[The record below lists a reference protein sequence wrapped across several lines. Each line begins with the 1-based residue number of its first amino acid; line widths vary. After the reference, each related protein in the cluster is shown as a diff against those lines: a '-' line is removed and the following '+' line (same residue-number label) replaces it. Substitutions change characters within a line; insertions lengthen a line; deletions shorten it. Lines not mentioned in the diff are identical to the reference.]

1 MHTLAYLYTTQGKY
15 EEAKG
20 LYEKAF
26 TILLQ
31 TFGMVCTTLPLSL
44 FPSITKQLILTLIFV
59 TLGSSADGSESQQLY
74 VQLTLHQLS
83 NSLVLTVWSIMDAAA
98 VAWIHFK
105 QAQYGKAEEL
115 YSQSLAIREKTFGKV

>member
-31 TFGMVCTTLPLSL
+31 TFGMVCTTLFLSL
-44 FPSITKQLILTLIFV
+44 FPPSTTHNI
-59 TLGSSADGSESQQLY
+59 Y
-74 VQLTLHQLS
+74 
-83 NSLVLTVWSIMDAAA
+83 
-98 VAWIHFK
+98 
-105 QAQYGKAEEL
+105 
-115 YSQSLAIREKTFGKV
+115 

>member
-31 TFGMVCTTLPLSL
+31 TFGMVCTTLPLSF
-44 FPSITKQLILTLIFV
+44 FPFNYTQQILTL
-59 TLGSSADGSESQQLY
+59 GSL
-74 VQLTLHQLS
+74 
-83 NSLVLTVWSIMDAAA
+83 
-98 VAWIHFK
+98 
-105 QAQYGKAEEL
+105 
-115 YSQSLAIREKTFGKV
+115 